1 MAIPKPTLPKGTRDF
16 GPADVQKRKY
26 ILNTIESVFK
36 KYGYMPLE
44 TPTME
49 NLSTLEGKYGD
60 EGDKLLF
67 RVLDSG
73 EYIENAKIK
82 INPQLSVAVQNLL
95 TDSFLALVKQMLQRL
110 VFEDLRDFFK
120 LQEMFLADI
129 KHLINSYGSNRFSD
143 SVKDNISM
151 FLISQKVIIIDNIRT
166 MFVRSGISK
175 DDDEQV
181 INFQFRNFRENFI
194 NDLFIQVISNLSE
207 FQNTFSSIT
216 SKDLNKYISEKG
228 LRYDLTVPFA
238 RYVVMNRNNITFPFK
253 RYQMQPV
260 WRADRPQKGRYREFW
275 QCDAD
280 VVGSDSL
287 LNELDLIQIYD
298 EAFTNLGI
306 GDYDLRIN
314 NRKVLAG
321 IAEVV
326 KSVDVMST
334 IAVAIDKLDKIGED
348 GVRKELA
355 EQHFT
360 DNELNKL
367 FGIISIKGD
376 SVSILNRLKAELAN
390 SPEGIKGIEELLF
403 VFNTLKQINK
413 SINITVDFSLARGLS
428 YYTGCIFEVVAT
440 EGSLKSSIGG
450 GGRYDNLTG
459 IFGLPNVSGVGISF
473 GLDRIYDVMEELK
486 LFPTQLRPT
495 TTQVLFCHVDE
506 ATQYYCLPALKK
518 LRDANIA
525 AEIYPDVVVKKDI
538 GKIKG
543 VQFDYANALQIPF
556 TAFVGQ
562 TEMEQGKFAVKNI
575 HTGEQTICTTDEM
588 IALINTNK

>member
-1 MAIPKPTLPKGTRDF
+1 MATPKPTLPKGTRDF

-26 ILNTIESVFK
+26 ILNIIETVFK

-67 RVLDSG
+67 RVLNSG
-73 EYIENAKIK
+73 DA
-82 INPQLSVAVQNLL
+82 
-95 TDSFLALVKQMLQRL
+95 
-110 VFEDLRDFFK
+110 FK
-120 LQEMFLADI
+120 DTKE
-129 KHLINSYGSNRFSD
+129 KNGEE
-143 SVKDNISM
+143 K
-151 FLISQKVIIIDNIRT
+151 
-166 MFVRSGISK
+166 
-175 DDDEQV
+175 
-181 INFQFRNFRENFI
+181 
-194 NDLFIQVISNLSE
+194 ISNFEFRISE
-207 FQNTFSSIT
+207 FA
-216 SKDLNKYISEKG
+216 EKG

-298 EAFTNLGI
+298 EAFRNLGI
-306 GDYDLRIN
+306 MNYELRIN
-314 NRKVLAG
+314 NRKILAG
-321 IAEVV
+321 IAQMV
-326 KSVDVMST
+326 KSVDVISN
-334 IAVAIDKLDKIGED
+334 IAVAIDKLDKIGVD

-390 SPEGIKGIEELLF
+390 SSEGIKGIEELLF

-428 YYTGCIFEVVAT
+428 YYTGCIFEVVST
-440 EGSLKSSIGG
+440 EGTLKSSIGG

-486 LFPTQLRPT
+486 LFPPQLRPT
-495 TTQVLFCHVDE
+495 ATQVLFCHVDE
-506 ATQYYCLPALKK
+506 ATQQYCLPALKK
-518 LRDANIA
+518 LRDLNIA
-525 AEIYPDVVVKKDI
+525 AEVYPDVVVKKDI

-556 TAFVGQ
+556 TAFVGL

-575 HTGEQTICTTDEM
+575 HTGEQTLCTADELV
-588 IALINTNK
+588 ALLNNNK